1 MKGIRQHPKAFV
13 FVSLFG
19 LALIVTTVFGA
30 ASGGTFNS
38 DVYSGAWEVSVY
50 NFSYNSAT
58 QRTSSTH

>member
-30 ASGGTFNS
+30 ASGGT
-38 DVYSGAWEVSVY
+38 VI
-50 NFSYNSAT
+50 
-58 QRTSSTH
+58 